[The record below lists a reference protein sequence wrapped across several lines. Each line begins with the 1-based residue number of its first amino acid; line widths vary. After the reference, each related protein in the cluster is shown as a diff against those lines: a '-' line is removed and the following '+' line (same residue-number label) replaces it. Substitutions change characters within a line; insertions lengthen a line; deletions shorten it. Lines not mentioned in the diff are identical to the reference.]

1 MATKVEAARALIYE
15 AATTYDRGEDV
26 TKIAAIAK
34 YYASEIGVQVA
45 DKALQI
51 YSGYGYMRDYPL
63 ERMYR
68 DARIV
73 PIYEGTSEV
82 QKMISQRD
90 VKKLE
95 SASCSLQSSGNSG
108 DKQFVNAFVTASL
121 IVCIGAMAIA
131 GAIQDGIKNNL

>member
-82 QKMISQRD
+82 QKMI
-90 VKKLE
+90 
-95 SASCSLQSSGNSG
+95 
-108 DKQFVNAFVTASL
+108 
-121 IVCIGAMAIA
+121 IA
-131 GAIQDGIKNNL
+131 RKTLKS